1 MSTLMDEV
9 SQERRRL
16 RNVRQTMA
24 AAVEVGAQGENTF
37 IEFYSAA
44 ANYIEVAMQRVHDQD
59 IKMKS
64 MILDKV
70 EKADSAVKQAIQELD
85 DRLEGAAKELPLFLE
100 ARDALLEQGAS
111 KLSDFEVA
119 AQRYSDFIVSNMG
132 HHPATADLA
141 AKLFSVPDWEYMAGR
156 GAEQIKAE
164 VQLFDRVM
172 EKKPAR
178 LSE

>member
-1 MSTLMDEV
+1 MSTLMEEV
-9 SQERRRL
+9 SQERGRL

-24 AAVEVGAQGENTF
+24 AAIEVGAHGENTF

-59 IKMKS
+59 VKMKS

-70 EKADSAVKQAIQELD
+70 ETVDSTVKRAIQELD
-85 DRLEGAAKELPLFLE
+85 DRLQGAAKELQPFLA

-119 AQRYSDFIVSNMG
+119 AQHYSDFIMSKMG
-132 HHPATADLA
+132 HHAATADLA

-156 GAEQIKAE
+156 GAEQIEAE
-164 VQLFDRVM
+164 VQLFDKVM
-172 EKKPAR
+172 ENKPAR